1 LVNPIRA
8 RRSARFLIAIVSAT
22 AAAACSSGDSTGEK
36 TAYER
41 GELVYRYVCIACHNA
56 DPAFPGSLGPVIA
69 GSSRE
74 LLEHRVLHGT
84 YPEGY
89 APRRQSSTM
98 PQFPH
103 LAGSIDDLAAFLADD
118 AGG

>member
-1 LVNPIRA
+1 MDSIRV
-8 RRSARFLIAIVSAT
+8 RRNTRLFIAIVSAT
-22 AAAACSSGDSTGEK
+22 AATACSSGDSATEK

-41 GELVYRYVCIACHNA
+41 GEIVYKNVCIACHNA
-56 DPAFPGSLGPVIA
+56 DPAQPGSLGPAIA

-74 LLEHRVLHGT
+74 LLQHRVIHGT

-89 APRRQSSTM
+89 ERQRDSSTM

-103 LAGSIDDLAAFLADD
+103 LAESIDDLVAYL
-118 AGG
+118 AGGAET